1 MKRLL
6 LLLLLTLFLGG
17 CAKKADE
24 GPAERTV
31 LVYVAA
37 ANDLYPYAR
46 TNLSDMIDGYGK
58 TNPKKNRLIVYYDTG
73 DGVPRLLQVDASG
86 AHPLQEYPGANSTD
100 PDQLHKVVSQVLQ
113 DFPAK
118 SYGLILWS
126 HATGWIPK
134 GFPLAVKNQWSLT
147 AFPATRTFGNQY
159 FEGQRY
165 EIEIPDLTNALPT
178 GAFDFILIDA
188 CLMGSVEV
196 AYALR
201 EKTDYLI
208 AYPTEVIADGMPY
221 REITATLFSDAPTQ
235 DYCRQIAQ
243 KFYEHYDA
251 QSGVYR
257 SASRSGE
264 GQSRSR
270 LPAARLHTALRLVLP
285 PVHVRPGR
293 FYRTARHPGPVPN
306 FPAGAG
312 QHRPVPG
319 THRYVFL
326 AAAGA
331 LLRSVGLYPLPAVR
345 RLPPVL
351 PGHPLVSGLLPV
363 NALFPGG
370 ISSVKTLF
378 PSPESPPRSILFA
391 DREDDFLCLPRKK
404 R

>member
-257 SASRSGE
+257 SASV
-264 GQSRSR
+264 
-270 LPAARLHTALRLVLP
+270 AL
-285 PVHVRPGR
+285 
-293 FYRTARHPGPVPN
+293 
-306 FPAGAG
+306 
-312 QHRPVPG
+312 
-319 THRYVFL
+319 
-326 AAAGA
+326 
-331 LLRSVGLYPLPAVR
+331 
-345 RLPPVL
+345 
-351 PGHPLVSGLLPV
+351 
-363 NALFPGG
+363 
-370 ISSVKTLF
+370 VKTAGLEALARWLREVVKDN
-378 PSPESPPRSILFA
+378 PEVASLPLASIQHYDSYSRPFMYDL
-391 DREDDFLCLPRKK
+391 DDFIGQLATPAQYQTFRQALDNTVLYQAHTDAFFSLPLERCCGLSVYIPSQPYADYLPYYQDTPWY
-404 R
+404 RACYL

>member
-147 AFPATRTFGNQY
+147 AFPATRTFG
-159 FEGQRY
+159 R
-165 EIEIPDLTNALPT
+165 
-178 GAFDFILIDA
+178 
-188 CLMGSVEV
+188 
-196 AYALR
+196 
-201 EKTDYLI
+201 
-208 AYPTEVIADGMPY
+208 
-221 REITATLFSDAPTQ
+221 TAVRNRDPRSDQ
-235 DYCRQIAQ
+235 C
-243 KFYEHYDA
+243 
-251 QSGVYR
+251 
-257 SASRSGE
+257 
-264 GQSRSR
+264 
-270 LPAARLHTALRLVLP
+270 PAHRCLRL
-285 PVHVRPGR
+285 
-293 FYRTARHPGPVPN
+293 
-306 FPAGAG
+306 
-312 QHRPVPG
+312 
-319 THRYVFL
+319 
-326 AAAGA
+326 
-331 LLRSVGLYPLPAVR
+331 YPDR
-345 RLPPVL
+345 RLSN
-351 PGHPLVSGLLPV
+351 G
-363 NALFPGG
+363 
-370 ISSVKTLF
+370 
-378 PSPESPPRSILFA
+378 
-391 DREDDFLCLPRKK
+391 
-404 R
+404 